1 MTDARH
7 NMKQIQLKDVQEN
20 FEQIFE
26 DVLVSGEPVE
36 ILKETG
42 NAILVSEEVW
52 RGMTET
58 LNLVSIPGVRETIRF
73 GMREPI
79 TDTKTGLDWYGETV
93 VDQYFN
99 GTRGF
104 LRVLESKVFANGST
118 TLPKSVRNALS
129 VEAGDTVRYV
139 ISEQGVQVLRTRSVG
154 ELAGMLARDGHAVVS
169 VREMEN
175 AIMQGVV

>member
-7 NMKQIQLKDVQEN
+7 SMKQVQLKDVQEN

-58 LNLVSIPGVRETIRF
+58 LNLMSVPGMRESICT

-79 TDTKTGLDWYGETV
+79 TNTKTGLDW
-93 VDQYFN
+93 
-99 GTRGF
+99 
-104 LRVLESKVFANGST
+104 
-118 TLPKSVRNALS
+118 
-129 VEAGDTVRYV
+129 
-139 ISEQGVQVLRTRSVG
+139 
-154 ELAGMLARDGHAVVS
+154 
-169 VREMEN
+169 
-175 AIMQGVV
+175 

>member
-1 MTDARH
+1 
-7 NMKQIQLKDVQEN
+7 MKQGQLKDVQDN

-58 LNLVSIPGVRETIRF
+58 LNLMSVPGMRETIRS

-79 TDTKTGLDWYGETV
+79 THTTTALDW
-93 VDQYFN
+93 
-99 GTRGF
+99 
-104 LRVLESKVFANGST
+104 
-118 TLPKSVRNALS
+118 
-129 VEAGDTVRYV
+129 
-139 ISEQGVQVLRTRSVG
+139 
-154 ELAGMLARDGHAVVS
+154 
-169 VREMEN
+169 
-175 AIMQGVV
+175 